1 MMASQEAKLLQF
13 VPFQSTLDAGF
24 WHELG
29 RRKLEKYRLSSDP
42 VSIRA
47 HYTNACLPGEAVPR
61 ADDFSTTI
69 DTVVSMV

>member
-1 MMASQEAKLLQF
+1 MMASEEAKLLQF

-47 HYTNACLPGEAVPR
+47 HYTNACLPGEAGC
-61 ADDFSTTI
+61 AES
-69 DTVVSMV
+69 